1 MHLGHLFTDEQKTI
15 QDMIRKFV
23 DKEIMPIREDMEK
36 DYSLVEGVLQKLV
49 DLGIQKGGVPSEY
62 GGTGPYPMT
71 TRGIIQTE
79 LARGDAGI
87 AMATGM
93 NAGEFLMPAFHLGNK
108 AVLERFSPDLCGDKL
123 NYGCL
128 SMTDSAGGADTENP
142 LLRGRGISTRAKLD
156 GDEYVINGSKSW
168 PTNAGVSSL
177 YLTICTTDPDAG
189 DEGVAILY
197 VPSDAEGLSFGKPEE
212 KMGFKTSINASVFY
226 DNVRVPKEYRLA
238 GPGPDAMFYYG
249 GIMGLAQWSSACL
262 SFGIAKGAFDIALE
276 YTKERKSGGKP
287 VREWSMVAGILA
299 DMAMRIEM
307 MENGIFTLAYM
318 YDHPEEYGPPL
329 TEKMISKG
337 SALRIF
343 ASESC
348 VSIANYTLQLMGSN
362 GLSPEY
368 HLEKYLR
375 DALVTQLYLG
385 GMQVVKYRIVRGYYD
400 YDIVGGKS

>member
-1 MHLGHLFTDEQKTI
+1 MHLEHLFTDEQKSI
-15 QDMIRKFV
+15 RDMMRKFV

-36 DYSLVEGVLQKLV
+36 DYKLFEGILQKLV
-49 DLGIQKGGVPSEY
+49 DLGIQRGGCPTEY

-87 AMATGM
+87 AMVTGM
-93 NAGEFLMPAFHLGNK
+93 NAGEFLMPALHMQNK
-108 AVLERFSPDLCGDKL
+108 TVLDRFAPAFCGDKVC
-123 NYGCL
+123 YGCL
-128 SMTDSAGGADTENP
+128 AMTDSAAGADTENP
-142 LLRGRGISTRAKLD
+142 LFRGRGISTRAKLD
-156 GDEYVINGSKSW
+156 GDEWVINGSKSW
-168 PTNAGVSSL
+168 PTNAGLASL
-177 YLTICTTDPDAG
+177 YMTICTTDPDTG
-189 DEGVAILY
+189 DEGIAIIY
-197 VPSDAEGLSFGKPEE
+197 VPSDAPGLSFGKPET
-212 KMGFKTSINASVFY
+212 KMGYKTSVNASIFFE
-226 DNVRVPKEYRLA
+226 DVRVPKEYRLA
-238 GPGPDAMFYYG
+238 GPGKDAAFYYG
-249 GIMGLAQWSSACL
+249 GTLGLAQWAAACL
-262 SFGIAKGAFDIALE
+262 ALGVAKGAFDIALE

-287 VREWSMVAGILA
+287 VREWSMAAGILA

-307 MENGIFTLAYM
+307 IENRIFTLSYM
-318 YDHPEEYGPPL
+318 YAHPEEYGPPL

-348 VSIANYTLQLMGSN
+348 VSIANHTLQLMGSN

-375 DALVTQLYLG
+375 DALAGQLYLG

-400 YDIVGGKS
+400 YVV